1 MIQSNYI
8 TLLNNIYYLYR
19 LYKMLNYLST
29 IIKNFY
35 CLIMDINVNQYH
47 KILEHQNRYLEI
59 KSITESSLE
68 ENNIIKNILIKYLY
82 GDFIILFFED
92 NLDYN
97 ILIFEDINYKKS
109 KLLRYFFEKKKKL
122 KKNKYKIHLNY
133 EKKYLNFLLKYLIYC
148 DNSVDNRFKYNN
160 GLISCIFEDN
170 FLNQLIFNL
179 NYEELIDL
187 QMYIDYFE
195 IQCLD
200 IKIHIIINLIKNA
213 MIEKKELINVKEVLS
228 TYL

>member
-1 MIQSNYI
+1 
-8 TLLNNIYYLYR
+8 
-19 LYKMLNYLST
+19 MLNYLST

-35 CLIMDINVNQYH
+35 CLMMDINVNQYD

-59 KSITESSLE
+59 KSIAESSLE

-82 GDFIILFFED
+82 GDFIILVFED
-92 NLDYN
+92 DLDHN
-97 ILIFEDINYKKS
+97 ILIFKDINYEKS
-109 KLLRYFFEKKKKL
+109 KLLRYFFEKKKIL
-122 KKNKYKIHLNY
+122 KKNKYKIYLNY
-133 EKKYLNFLLKYLIYC
+133 EKKYLNFLLKYLIYS
-148 DNSVDNRFKYNN
+148 DNSINNSFKYNN

-200 IKIHIIINLIKNA
+200 TKISVIINLIKNA
-213 MIEKKELINVKEVLS
+213 IIEKKGLINVKEVLS

>member
-1 MIQSNYI
+1 M
-8 TLLNNIYYLYR
+8 
-19 LYKMLNYLST
+19 
-29 IIKNFY
+29 
-35 CLIMDINVNQYH
+35 MDINVNQYD

-59 KSITESSLE
+59 KSIAESSLE

-82 GDFIILFFED
+82 GDFIILVFED
-92 NLDYN
+92 DLDHN
-97 ILIFEDINYKKS
+97 ILIFEDINYEKS
-109 KLLRYFFEKKKKL
+109 KLLRYFFEKKIFL

-133 EKKYLNFLLKYLIYC
+133 EKKYLNFLLKYLIYS
-148 DNSVDNRFKYNN
+148 DNSINNSFKYNN
-160 GLISCIFEDN
+160 GLISCVFEDN

-200 IKIHIIINLIKNA
+200 TKINVIINLIKNA
-213 MIEKKELINVKEVLS
+213 IIEKKGLINVKEVLS

>member
-1 MIQSNYI
+1 
-8 TLLNNIYYLYR
+8 
-19 LYKMLNYLST
+19 MLNYLST

-35 CLIMDINVNQYH
+35 CLMMDINVNQYD

-59 KSITESSLE
+59 KSIAESSLE

-82 GDFIILFFED
+82 GDFIILVFED
-92 NLDYN
+92 DLDHN
-97 ILIFEDINYKKS
+97 ILIFEDINYEKS
-109 KLLRYFFEKKKKL
+109 KLLRYFFEKKNFL

-133 EKKYLNFLLKYLIYC
+133 EKKYLNFLLKYLIYS
-148 DNSVDNRFKYNN
+148 DNSINNSFKYNN
-160 GLISCIFEDN
+160 GLISCVFEDN

-200 IKIHIIINLIKNA
+200 TKISVIINLIKNA
-213 MIEKKELINVKEVLS
+213 ITEKKGLINVKEVLS

>member
-1 MIQSNYI
+1 M
-8 TLLNNIYYLYR
+8 
-19 LYKMLNYLST
+19 
-29 IIKNFY
+29 
-35 CLIMDINVNQYH
+35 MDINVNQYD

-59 KSITESSLE
+59 KSIAESSLE

-82 GDFIILFFED
+82 GDFIILVFED
-92 NLDYN
+92 DLDHN
-97 ILIFEDINYKKS
+97 ILIFEDINYERS
-109 KLLRYFFEKKKKL
+109 KLLRYFFEKKKFL

-133 EKKYLNFLLKYLIYC
+133 EKKYLNFLLKYLIYS
-148 DNSVDNRFKYNN
+148 DNSINNSFKYNN
-160 GLISCIFEDN
+160 GLISCVFEDN

-200 IKIHIIINLIKNA
+200 TKINIIINLIKNA
-213 MIEKKELINVKEVLS
+213 IIEKKGLINVKEVLS

>member
-1 MIQSNYI
+1 M
-8 TLLNNIYYLYR
+8 
-19 LYKMLNYLST
+19 
-29 IIKNFY
+29 
-35 CLIMDINVNQYH
+35 MDINVNQYD

-59 KSITESSLE
+59 KSIAESSLE

-82 GDFIILFFED
+82 GDFIILVFED
-92 NLDYN
+92 DLDHN
-97 ILIFEDINYKKS
+97 ILIFEDINYEKS
-109 KLLRYFFEKKKKL
+109 KLLRYFFEKKNFL

-133 EKKYLNFLLKYLIYC
+133 EKKYLNFLLKYLIYS
-148 DNSVDNRFKYNN
+148 DNSINNSFKYNN
-160 GLISCIFEDN
+160 GLISCVFEDN

-200 IKIHIIINLIKNA
+200 TKISVIINLIKNA
-213 MIEKKELINVKEVLS
+213 ITEKKGLINVKEVLS